1 MKQLNFILRFLAMA
15 MPKRVGHC
23 SSGLTK
29 TFEDKLQA
37 SAQRLARQENR
48 DLHVPQNPMQ
58 QKRAYWG
65 WVATPAA
72 AVAGIVFGMSLH
84 LYTGDH
90 SDATLT
96 QLTDTIRIVQPVHD
110 TLYLTQVVEKER
122 IVNKYIP
129 MPEVA
134 KAETKEPSPQ
144 PETCTS
150 IQCDGINYAF
160 LTSK

>member
-1 MKQLNFILRFLAMA
+1 MIQ
-15 MPKRVGHC
+15 
-23 SSGLTK
+23 
-29 TFEDKLQA
+29 FEDKLQA
-37 SAQRLARQENR
+37 SAQRLARQE
-48 DLHVPQNPMQ
+48 DKKLHIPQNPMQ
-58 QKRAYWG
+58 QKHAYWG

-72 AVAGIVFGMSLH
+72 AVVGIVFGMSLH
-84 LYTGDH
+84 LFTD
-90 SDATLT
+90 SNPNTTLALT
-96 QLTDTIRIVQPVHD
+96 TDTIRIVQPVHD

-134 KAETKEPSPQ
+134 KAETKKPSPQ

>member
-1 MKQLNFILRFLAMA
+1 MKQ
-15 MPKRVGHC
+15 
-23 SSGLTK
+23 
-29 TFEDKLQA
+29 FEDKLQT
-37 SAQRLARQENR
+37 SAQRLARQV
-48 DLHVPQNPMQ
+48 DKKLHVPQNPMQ

-72 AVAGIVFGMSLH
+72 AVVGILFGMSLH
-84 LYTGDH
+84 LFTD
-90 SDATLT
+90 SNPNTTLALT
-96 QLTDTIRIVQPVHD
+96 TDTIRIVQPVHD

>member
-1 MKQLNFILRFLAMA
+1 MIQ
-15 MPKRVGHC
+15 
-23 SSGLTK
+23 
-29 TFEDKLQA
+29 FEDKLQA

-48 DLHVPQNPMQ
+48 NLHVPQNPMK

-72 AVAGIVFGMSLH
+72 AVVGILFGMSLH
-84 LYTGDH
+84 LFTGNH
-90 SDATLT
+90 PDATLA
-96 QLTDTIRIVQPVHD
+96 QLKDTIRIVQPVHD

-129 MPEVA
+129 MPEVV
-134 KAETKEPSPQ
+134 KADTKESASQ
-144 PETCTS
+144 PEECTS